1 MQKSEINRSSVIPRV
16 IAFGRWTAVLPAAWL
31 VGYVHNWILRA
42 FGVSISKYAV
52 AAGDSDLLAFG
63 VAGSLTPI
71 CVVAVGAFV
80 CPARRKAMPVLALC
94 ALLIAA
100 GASDLGRLI
109 TSGHL
114 WHPPG
119 VDALFFVSVSAL
131 IAITYTLVLWR
142 SIRSQ
147 QTS

>member
-1 MQKSEINRSSVIPRV
+1 MQKSEINKSSVIPRL
-16 IAFGRWTAVLPAAWL
+16 IAFGRWIAVLPAAWL

-42 FGVSISKYAV
+42 LGVSINKYAI

-80 CPARRKAMPVLALC
+80 CPARRKVMPVLALC
-94 ALLIAA
+94 ALLFAA
-100 GASDLGRLI
+100 RTSDLGRSI

-114 WHPPG
+114 WRPLG
-119 VDALFFVSVSAL
+119 VDALFFVSMSAL
-131 IAITYTLVLWR
+131 IAITYTLMFWR
-142 SIRSQ
+142 SARSQ